1 MLRKK
6 MLRDVK
12 QQKAQFLSVF
22 LMCFLGLFI
31 YSGIYSEW
39 RGMDEESSQLYENCN
54 LADAWIQGSFKD
66 GAFLKQST
74 QVKAWEGRTLLAM
87 QDVNQK
93 DSLLEVYAVDEAM
106 ISSMQIQAGIPYE
119 KDVQGIWLDQAYAD
133 AHHYQV
139 GDTITLQMENVSISS
154 SILGVGYHPEY
165 VYARKDETS
174 LLPDH
179 RTFGFAILSKQAYPQ
194 LQNLPFNQL
203 VVKGEGDLK
212 TLAVLLPNA
221 SFQVITKSDH
231 FSVQTMQE
239 EIAQHRSIGA
249 FFPVVFLLIAM
260 LTTLNTMRKMVKNQR
275 LQIGTLKALGF
286 TRYRLYQ
293 HYLSHIVCLCIAGV
307 VFGLLLGPLLIPP
320 LIYDM
325 QKTMYML
332 PAWQG
337 HMDGQVLLV
346 ALVVLLCC
354 IFSCYLAI
362 HQELKETSASLLRP
376 KIIAIKHHVSYES
389 LAIWKRLSFYTQWN
403 VRDIFRNAARSFMAI
418 IGITGC
424 SALLLCSLGAKDS
437 ITNMMDLQYQK
448 LHAYETKLTLREAS
462 TQTDAAKLET
472 MYDGEAVME
481 GNVQMRFSNEEKI
494 GSLNVLQSIRFIKL
508 AADDETPLPV
518 DGIVLSKKLAERYNL
533 QVGNEVTWK
542 LVGDSTWVTTKIA
555 RITTTPLSQG
565 ITIEKAYY
573 ERLGLPYRAS
583 AVLSDQT
590 NILEQPEIAQVQYRE
605 NLQKDMDTMMDA
617 MQILIF
623 ILIFAAILLGSVVL
637 YNFTSL
643 SFFERIRE
651 MATLKVLGFND
662 NSVMRLTRSQN
673 IQLCVISILL
683 GIPLGYT
690 MIIFM
695 MSTLSEAMDIVVYVQ
710 PLSYVFA
717 SAFTLLITLVISQWM
732 ARKVKHID
740 MVSALKATE

>member
-39 RGMDEESSQLYENCN
+39 RGMDEESRQLYENCN

-66 GAFLKQST
+66 GAFLEQST

-106 ISSMQIQAGIPYE
+106 ISSMKINEGIPYA

-139 GDTITLQMENVSISS
+139 GDTITLQMENEVISS
-154 SILGVGYHPEY
+154 PILGIGYHPEY

-179 RTFGFAILSKQAYPQ
+179 LTFGFAILSKQAYPQ
-194 LQNLPFNQL
+194 LQYIPYNQL

-212 TLAVLLPNA
+212 TLTAFLPDA
-221 SFQVITKSDH
+221 AFQVITRSEH
-231 FSVQTMQE
+231 PSVKTMQE

-286 TRYRLYQ
+286 IRRRLYQ
-293 HYLSHIVCLCIAGV
+293 HYLSHIVCLCVGGVAG
-307 VFGLLLGPLLIPP
+307 GLLLGPLLIPT

-332 PAWQG
+332 PAWRG
-337 HMDGQVLLV
+337 HIDGQVFIV
-346 ALVVLLCC
+346 AFIVLLCC
-354 IFSCYLAI
+354 IFSCFLAI
-362 HQELKETSASLLRP
+362 YQELKETSASLMRP
-376 KIIAIKHHVSYES
+376 KIIEIKHQVSYAS
-389 LAIWKRLSFYTQWN
+389 LSIWRRLSFYTQWN
-403 VRDIFRNAARSFMAI
+403 LRDMFRNAARSLMAI
-418 IGITGC
+418 IGIMGC

-448 LHAYETKLTLREAS
+448 LHTYETKLTLRETA
-462 TQTDAAKLET
+462 TQSDAAQLEL

-481 GNVQMRFSNEEKI
+481 GNVQMKFSQEENI
-494 GSLNVLQSIRFIKL
+494 GSLNVLQSTRFLKL
-508 AADDETPLPV
+508 AADDDIPLPTE
-518 DGIVLSKKLAERYNL
+518 GIIISKKLADRYDL
-533 QVGNEVTWK
+533 QIGEELTWK
-542 LVGDSTWVTTKIA
+542 LIGNSTWVTSKIA
-555 RITTTPLSQG
+555 RIVTTPLSQG
-565 ITIEKAYY
+565 ITIAKTYY
-573 ERLGLPYRAS
+573 ESLGLPYHTT
-583 AVLSDQT
+583 AVLSNQT
-590 NILEQPEIAQVQYRE
+590 HINAQPEIAQVQYRE
-605 NLQKDMDTMMDA
+605 DLQKDMDTMMDA
-617 MQILIF
+617 MQILIA

-643 SFFERIRE
+643 SFFERMRE
-651 MATLKVLGFND
+651 MATLKVLGFHD
-662 NSVMRLTRSQN
+662 KSVMRLTRSQN

-683 GIPLGYT
+683 GIPFGYA
-690 MIIFM
+690 MIAFM
-695 MSTLSEAMDIVVYVQ
+695 MSTLSESMDIVVYVH
-710 PLSYVFA
+710 PISYVYA
-717 SAFTLLITLVISQWM
+717 SGFTLLMTLFISQWM

-740 MVSALKATE
+740 MVTALKANE